1 MADSSRIKSS
11 GRKEMIKKEYIDKL
25 NTIFLHFGKE
35 SQLDKLAEESVEY
48 IDSYSDEDDNINS
61 EIADVF
67 VLSAQ
72 LVLNNP
78 EIMKL
83 VEFKINRTIE
93 RIQSDYYK

>member
-1 MADSSRIKSS
+1 
-11 GRKEMIKKEYIDKL
+11 MIKKEYIDKL
-25 NTIFLHFGKE
+25 NAIFLNFGKE

-72 LVLNNP
+72 LVLNDP
-78 EIMKL
+78 AVLKL
-83 VEFKINRTIE
+83 VYEKIDRTVE
-93 RIQSDYYK
+93 RMKTDYYK